1 MELKDAVTSGNP
13 TDIQYLYHAIKD
25 YNQGTSSRSTFQFKL
40 HLPTNWDGNEVKRL
54 QEWLTIL
61 GFQEEF
67 FSSKVVYT
75 SQNLIEIYRLL
86 VAHTLESAGTVGV
99 SGGVKLFDTAVK
111 AKGISPL
118 TIINPSTMEADN
130 RNRSVSD
137 GSLLVNTRGSYNMR
151 VLTDRI
157 YDGSDDEDSPSGLTP
172 TFRAINDSTLDYSS
186 CKLSI
191 NNSIF
196 GQRLSPRSLM
206 APSPTSSIT
215 QQLQGVRVS
224 SNEEVLATLHE
235 VEVNIGEEYIDIDSS
250 SHSDIV
256 TSFGAVVKVESDGT
270 NGTSSLLTL
279 GVDHSTTSSSMA
291 KQVTRL
297 VSNMNPVKS
306 SIDSF
311 PVSESKT
318 NHGSAISPTSP
329 NLLGGSIS
337 STLHHSPGWSEERQ
351 RKHINRHAL
360 RRSNSMPIKFTQ
372 NVNIGTPG
380 GVSLSQQEPS
390 SSSRADN
397 FQTPQSRFKFSGR
410 GDNDWGTSQPA
421 SVTCLSRMASFLP
434 PASVSSEK
442 CNQFSSNSS
451 LSSTFPSSGGTCAS
465 HSSTNSK
472 ANITNIF
479 NTYSTSA
486 NRERLKPTS
495 TSYSSFMSISNNY
508 GLGGIPALHMTD
520 RGRLMS
526 PVTTCH
532 SLQGR
537 DSMSPLLVHSVQ
549 SADNFYRSNPHSE
562 TDFSNQSNDDGNVD
576 ISVSYLESQYN
587 EHVQPNTDVIRDRR
601 RRRNS
606 IAKERRR
613 SFGRHRVV
621 QPLMLDNDD
630 SMYAISLSPGVSQQ
644 AATSTRKKRLS
655 GAMILSAM
663 PNLHELNF
671 TNMVVGGYY
680 QHSFQDNKPVIAPV
694 ANGGISVVGVRLC
707 RTSNTLELQLNIPGN
722 GMQIYSLGTSWK
734 VMSAAPTG
742 YLVGSCDSFANVS
755 SRSILFYLPYHPY
768 EWIAVSSA
776 RNRCMKVINSIF
788 AFSSLSLDIKTP
800 IETIPNE
807 FLGAS
812 NCYVSVSSDSNMF
825 IDHPKEWNQSWLIMS
840 ILEFLIGVDGGSNA
854 ASTVATTSHAYG
866 TRRGKAPF
874 LASCITPEEIL
885 SYKLVSKT
893 WVKCYYSLLARHIS
907 ITSNLLPLTWQNWA
921 RFYTSHQFGF
931 YLSDGACKE
940 VYAVL
945 NTSHPSQ
952 AHMEAVSIMDIT
964 DLQRRNMESSL
975 SQELQIS
982 MVTSSLVSLNICP
995 NLVQIYSVFKSE
1007 YKEPESWKLKS
1018 HEVHSAATGNSQR
1031 YKIKSKKDGNY
1042 QYIRMEFCTGGDVE
1056 HIIRVNKHLP
1066 ISTIRSYLFQM
1077 CYALYSCRVELDLR
1091 HYDIKLLNFFATNG
1105 LSLFSHSSS
1114 AYRALTRPG
1123 LTIDQDKFINIRVGL
1138 GPSIYSLIINSQNNE
1153 LIKLADFGT
1162 SYIGMKGL
1170 GQCITIE
1177 QFTTLENTP
1186 IEFLLL
1192 GSDARQSYSSDTFCL
1207 GLSFLHLMTGY
1218 EPYEE
1223 LLKDVHCPEYLR
1235 DRLKVYY
1242 DTNDSTSPYYIISEL
1257 MACVDT
1263 SSADD
1268 AAQEYVLYDTL
1279 YRYLVLFG
1287 FGYKMD
1293 VIYHNN
1299 VIFQTLYN
1307 TLVVTNDTASTA
1319 LEFERLRQCRRQW
1332 QNDRQC
1338 WSIHVGV
1345 SPVMIHL
1352 RQRLSQLGNGSMSLL
1367 ESMVNF
1373 DPSRRCSMLEA
1384 LHHPIFNCFL
1394 EDQVNNYDSEM
1405 TLVDD
1410 MNTAGAVRRQRSTSG
1425 TIYFNKS
1432 YMHYHRGS
1440 SDSLPHR

>member
-1 MELKDAVTSGNP
+1 MP
-13 TDIQYLYHAIKD
+13 T
-25 YNQGTSSRSTFQFKL
+25 T
-40 HLPTNWDGNEVKRL
+40 WDGNDVKRL
-54 QEWLTIL
+54 QEWLTTL

-67 FSSKVVYT
+67 FSSKLVYT
-75 SQNLIEIYRLL
+75 SQNLTEIYRLL
-86 VAHTLESAGTVGV
+86 VAHTLESAGTVG
-99 SGGVKLFDTAVK
+99 GGTKLFDTAVK

-118 TIINPSTMEADN
+118 TIINPSTFEADG

-137 GSLLVNTRGSYNMR
+137 GSLLANTRGSYNMR

-196 GQRLSPRSLM
+196 GPRLSPRSFM

-224 SNEEVLATLHE
+224 SSEEVLATLHE
-235 VEVNIGEEYIDIDSS
+235 VEVNIVEEYIDIDSS

-256 TSFGAVVKVESDGT
+256 TSFGAAVKVESDV
-270 NGTSSLLTL
+270 NESASSSLTL
-279 GVDHSTTSSSMA
+279 GVDYSTTASSMA

-297 VSNMNPVKS
+297 ASNMNPMKS
-306 SIDSF
+306 TIENF
-311 PVSESKT
+311 PVSESK
-318 NHGSAISPTSP
+318 NNNVSAISPTSP

-337 STLHHSPGWSEERQ
+337 STLHHSPGWSEERH
-351 RKHINRHAL
+351 RKNINRHAL

-372 NVNIGTPG
+372 NVNLGTPG

-410 GDNDWGTSQPA
+410 GDHDWGISQPA
-421 SVTCLSRMASFLP
+421 SVTCLHRMASFLP
-434 PASVSSEK
+434 PSSVSGEK
-442 CNQFSSNSS
+442 CNQFSSS
-451 LSSTFPSSGGTCAS
+451 LSSTFPPSGGASAS
-465 HSSTNSK
+465 HNSANSK
-472 ANITNIF
+472 ANITSIL

-486 NRERLKPTS
+486 NRERLKTTS
-495 TSYSSFMSISNNY
+495 TSYSSFMSISNNF

-526 PVTTCH
+526 PVTMCH

-537 DSMSPLLVHSVQ
+537 DSVSPLLVHSDSVQ
-549 SADNFYRSNPHSE
+549 SIGNFYRSHSHSE
-562 TDFSNQSNDDGNVD
+562 SDFSSHSNGDGNVD
-576 ISVSYLESQYN
+576 TSVSYLETQYN
-587 EHVQPNTDVIRDRR
+587 EHVQSDTDAIRDRR

-613 SFGRHRVV
+613 SFGRHRIV
-621 QPLMLDNDD
+621 QPLTIDNDD

-680 QHSFQDNKPVIAPV
+680 QHSFHDNKPVIAPV

-722 GMQIYSLGTSWK
+722 DMQIYSLGTSWR

-742 YLVGSCDSFANVS
+742 YLVGSCDAFTSNVS
-755 SRSILFYLPYHPY
+755 SKSILFYLPYHPY
-768 EWIAVSSA
+768 EWIAVSSG
-776 RNRCMKVINSIF
+776 RNRCMRVINSIF
-788 AFSSLSLDIKTP
+788 AFSSLMLDIKTP

-812 NCYVSVSSDSNMF
+812 NCYVSISSDSNML

-840 ILEFLIGVDGGSNA
+840 ILEFLIGVDCGSNA
-854 ASTVATTSHAYG
+854 SSSVSTSHAYG

-874 LASCITPEEIL
+874 LASCITSEEIL

-945 NTSHPSQ
+945 NTSHPSH
-952 AHMEAVSIMDIT
+952 AYMEAISIMDIT

-1042 QYIRMEFCTGGDVE
+1042 QFIRMEFCTGGDVE
-1056 HIIRVNKHLP
+1056 HIIRVNRHLP
-1066 ISTIRSYLFQM
+1066 ISTVRSYLFQM

-1105 LSLFSHSSS
+1105 LSLFSQSSS

-1123 LTIDQDKFINIRVGL
+1123 LTTDQDKCINIRVGL
-1138 GPSIYSLIINSQNNE
+1138 GQSIYSLIINSQNND

-1162 SYIGMKGL
+1162 SLIGMKGL
-1170 GQCITIE
+1170 GQSITIE

-1186 IEFLLL
+1186 VEFLLL

-1207 GLSFLHLMTGY
+1207 GLAFLHLMTGY

-1235 DRLKVYY
+1235 DRLKAYY

-1263 SSADD
+1263 TSTDD
-1268 AAQEYVLYDTL
+1268 AAQEYDVLYDTL

-1299 VIFQTLYN
+1299 VIFQTLYDA
-1307 TLVVTNDTASTA
+1307 LVVTSNTASTA
-1319 LEFERLRQCRRQW
+1319 LEFESLRQCRRQW
-1332 QNDRQC
+1332 QKDRQC
-1338 WSIHVGV
+1338 WSIHFGV
-1345 SPVMIHL
+1345 NPVMIHL
-1352 RQRLSQLGNGSMSLL
+1352 RQRFSQLGNGSMALL

-1410 MNTAGAVRRQRSTSG
+1410 ISTAGTLRRQRSSSG
-1425 TIYFNKS
+1425 TLYFNKS
-1432 YMHYHRGS
+1432 YMHYRRGS